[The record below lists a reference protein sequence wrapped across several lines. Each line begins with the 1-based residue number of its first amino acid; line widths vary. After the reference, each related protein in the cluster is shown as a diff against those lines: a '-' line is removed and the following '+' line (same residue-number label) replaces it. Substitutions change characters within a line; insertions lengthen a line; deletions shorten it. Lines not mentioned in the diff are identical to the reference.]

1 MWFTFNENTVPF
13 MIGNLNCFIH
23 SFPFL
28 ILSGFYGACRLDK
41 IFARKPRGQHK
52 KDLKKNDDL
61 NSEEDQDDL
70 FVERIRLEK
79 MDLRLCDV
87 LLKKSLSLS
96 LSLFHSHE
104 QKFEKSETKWSVPG
118 SVLHL
123 FRIMSFFNLFT
134 DLKIS

>member
-1 MWFTFNENTVPF
+1 

-96 LSLFHSHE
+96 LSLSSTLMNRSLRKVKLNDQYLGVYYIFSA
-104 QKFEKSETKWSVPG
+104 SC
-118 SVLHL
+118 L
-123 FRIMSFFNLFT
+123 FL
-134 DLKIS
+134 ISLLT

>member
-41 IFARKPRGQHK
+41 IFTRKPRGQHK

-87 LLKKSLSLS
+87 LLKKSLSLCLS
-96 LSLFHSHE
+96 LSSTLMNRSLRKVKLNDQYLWVYYIFSASCLF
-104 QKFEKSETKWSVPG
+104 
-118 SVLHL
+118 L
-123 FRIMSFFNLFT
+123 
-134 DLKIS
+134 ISLLT

>member
-1 MWFTFNENTVPF
+1 

-28 ILSGFYGACRLDK
+28 FLSGFYGACRLDK
-41 IFARKPRGQHK
+41 IFARKPRAHK

-96 LSLFHSHE
+96 LFLFHSHE
-104 QKFEKSETKWSVPG
+104 QKFEKSETK
-118 SVLHL
+118 
-123 FRIMSFFNLFT
+123 
-134 DLKIS
+134 